1 MQVMHRTAR
10 GCAAGRSAASLPC
23 RASAAGHSQAASA
36 PPQCC
41 TLAVDRIV
49 RAPGS
54 PRHDLTEDGRL
65 TELHSRGRSS
75 QHHGECEGD
84 QSCLIRC
91 GGRTCDQTPNQVVA
105 DRPTAPGGIGCCC
118 AIMGWSG
125 EFAAHAMSPTGGPPP
140 LAPPR
145 RSLAARSHRPPCRVP
160 PRLLHSGVQ
169 GDSDMEDYGFEYS
182 GAARQRGCQPA
193 CACLRSGGGVHMPM
207 VPAAA
212 RGLPDAPPATPCAY
226 TCRRGAGGTG
236 RGH

>member
-145 RSLAARSHRPPCRVP
+145 RSLAPPAVP
-160 PRLLHSGVQ
+160 S
-169 GDSDMEDYGFEYS
+169 
-182 GAARQRGCQPA
+182 A
-193 CACLRSGGGVHMPM
+193 
-207 VPAAA
+207 
-212 RGLPDAPPATPCAY
+212 APPATLW
-226 TCRRGAGGTG
+226 RAGGQRHG
-236 RGH
+236 GLWVRVLGCGAPKGVPACMCLLEKRRRRAHANGASRRSWPA